1 MVTLFSSAQTRRP
14 WGLKTLV
21 GLSLAVL
28 LAAPALAKVGFVNTE
43 RVLRESPP
51 AVAAQKKLEAE
62 FAKREKELS
71 DIASR
76 MRGMTEKLER
86 DNPVMAESERI
97 KRQREIT
104 DMERDLQ
111 RRQREFREDL
121 NQRRN
126 EELAGVVEMANR
138 AIRQIAEAEKFD
150 IIFQEAVYASPRI
163 DITDKVIKALNDARP
178 AAAK

>member
-1 MVTLFSSAQTRRP
+1 MVTLFSISQLRRSQA
-14 WGLKTLV
+14 LKTITGLCLATCLV
-21 GLSLAVL
+21 
-28 LAAPALAKVGFVNTE
+28 APALAKVGFVNTE

-62 FAKREKELS
+62 FAKREKELT

-163 DITDKVIKALNDARP
+163 DITDKVIKALNEPRP